1 MNVAV
6 WDTYVDRP
14 DGRTMHFDILVEA
27 GTPFDTVRRHGTD
40 YLADKAVVTDTLT
53 TDECRKCHVETA
65 SEDVK
70 QTIDE
75 RGYAIVELDHCD

>member
-27 GTPFDTVRRHGTD
+27 GTSFETVRRYGAE
-40 YLADKAVVTDTLT
+40 YLADKDVIDDTLK
-53 TDECRKCHVETA
+53 TDECDFCHVEEA
-65 SEDVK
+65 SEEIA

-75 RGYAIVELDHCD
+75 SGYAVVGMSNCT